1 MTTQE
6 ILEAARSA
14 KSALALADNTARNAA
29 LLGMADALC
38 SADDQA
44 AILAANAEDMA
55 AAKGHIS
62 DVMLDRLALTAPR
75 IEAMAQGIREVAALP
90 DPVGRVLNRVERPN
104 GLVIEK
110 TAVPMGVIAI
120 IYESRPNVTSDA
132 AALAIKS
139 GNACILR
146 CGKEAWRSA
155 NAIVT
160 VLRQGLKKA
169 GLPETAV
176 CLIEDTTHA
185 SANALMTAVGYVDL
199 LIPRGGAG
207 LIRACVQNAKVPCI
221 QTGTGIC
228 HVYVDDTADL
238 DKALDIIENAL
249 GIPMWISA
257 LVIALAMAVVVMGGV
272 KRISSVASML
282 VPPMVGIYLIAT
294 VVILIAN
301 AGQIPSVI
309 AQVVSCAFGSKE
321 ALLGGGVGIAI
332 QQGVKRGT
340 FSSASGMG
348 ESMPTAAAAETSHP
362 IKQGMANAAGVW
374 LDTVIVCTASG
385 LMMLLSGCYNTQ
397 FGYIGGTG
405 AMHDQMA
412 QLAADGTYGVIFV
425 QNACSTV
432 MGSIAPLFIAIML
445 ALFSFTC
452 LISYYYEGET
462 SVLYLFQGDDKAATR
477 KVVIR
482 IMQIVMP
489 ILIFIWGNIDSG
501 LAWNLSDLALGGST
515 WINMLV
521 VLLLSPKVFALY
533 KDYEEQM
540 KAKKDPYYNPD
551 KLCWKGVDVEMW
563 KDINKK
569 RIAEDK

>member
-1 MTTQE
+1 MEAINNIVGMLNGPIWGVGMLVLIVGSGLYFTIRLGFFQFVHFKDMWSRIIDKSESESGISSFASFCTTMAMRVGTGNVAGVAVALYMGGPGALFWMIIAGMTNSAVCFTECTLSVLYKNRIDGQYRSGGAYCAE
-6 ILEAARSA
+6 RGLGCKAYGAFYAAFFG
-14 KSALALADNTARNAA
+14 
-29 LLGMADALC
+29 LGVVLFMP
-38 SADDQA
+38 
-44 AILAANAEDMA
+44 A
-55 AAKGHIS
+55 AA
-62 DVMLDRLALTAPR
+62 TY
-75 IEAMAQGIREVAALP
+75 
-90 DPVGRVLNRVERPN
+90 
-104 GLVIEK
+104 
-110 TAVPMGVIAI
+110 T
-120 IYESRPNVTSDA
+120 
-132 AALAIKS
+132 
-139 GNACILR
+139 
-146 CGKEAWRSA
+146 
-155 NAIVT
+155 
-160 VLRQGLKKA
+160 
-169 GLPETAV
+169 
-176 CLIEDTTHA
+176 
-185 SANALMTAVGYVDL
+185 
-199 LIPRGGAG
+199 
-207 LIRACVQNAKVPCI
+207 
-221 QTGTGIC
+221 IC
-228 HVYVDDTADL
+228 DGF
-238 DKALDIIENAL
+238 KNAL
-249 GIPMWISA
+249 GIPMWVSA

-309 AQVVSCAFGSKE
+309 VDVVKCAFGSKE

-362 IKQGMANAAGVW
+362 VKQGMANAAGVW